1 MIDIIDSL
9 KHGIMATFIL
19 LMLGLGLALGI
30 FALWVTFWV
39 VLLVVQFFRV
49 AHQDLAYRR
58 AEKHHPGIYA
68 RFQRTLALREAQR
81 KRKEAHDKWLAER
94 MESIYK
100 KEREASYH
108 RTAAAWAAF
117 GNL

>member
-1 MIDIIDSL
+1 MLTIWAI
-9 KHGIMATFIL
+9 AFV
-19 LMLGLGLALGI
+19 LGLIALCVS
-30 FALWVTFWV
+30 LWVTFWV
-39 VLLVVQFFRV
+39 VMFVVVLFRV
-49 AHQDLAYRR
+49 AHQDLSYRR

-94 MESIYK
+94 LDSIYK

>member
-1 MIDIIDSL
+1 
-9 KHGIMATFIL
+9 MATFIL
-19 LMLGLGLALGI
+19 LMLGLGLALGF
-30 FALWVTFWV
+30 FALWATFWI

-68 RFQRTLALREAQR
+68 RFQRTIALREA
-81 KRKEAHDKWLAER
+81 KRKEKEAYEKWSAER
-94 MESIYK
+94 MKSIYRR
-100 KEREASYH
+100 EQEASYH

>member
-1 MIDIIDSL
+1 
-9 KHGIMATFIL
+9 MATFIL

-30 FALWVTFWV
+30 FALWVTFIV
-39 VLLVVQFFRV
+39 VVFVVQLFRV
-49 AHQDLAYRR
+49 AHRDLSYRR

-68 RFQRTLALREAQR
+68 RFQRTLALREAER
-81 KRKEAHDKWLAER
+81 KRKEAYEKWSAER
-94 MESIYK
+94 MKSIYRR
-100 KEREASYH
+100 EREASYH

>member
-1 MIDIIDSL
+1 
-9 KHGIMATFIL
+9 MATFIL

-30 FALWVTFWV
+30 FALWATFIV
-39 VLLVVQFFRV
+39 VVFVVQLFRV
-49 AHQDLAYRR
+49 AHRDLAYRR

-68 RFQRTLALREAQR
+68 RFQRTLALREAER
-81 KRKEAHDKWLAER
+81 KRKEAYEKWSAER
-94 MESIYK
+94 MKSIYRR
-100 KEREASYH
+100 EQEASYH

>member
-1 MIDIIDSL
+1 
-9 KHGIMATFIL
+9 MATFIL

-30 FALWVTFWV
+30 FSLWATFWI

-68 RFQRTLALREAQR
+68 RFQRTLALREA
-81 KRKEAHDKWLAER
+81 KRKEKEAYEKWSAK
-94 MESIYK
+94 MMKSIK
-100 KEREASYH
+100 RREQEASYH
-108 RTAAAWAAF
+108 RTAAAWAAL
-117 GNL
+117 GS